1 MYKKERQ
8 TYLARMYSTRHKL
21 KPIDQLYSTYN
32 IHQCQHVSTVTPTIS
47 SRRRSLNQPQQH
59 KSQLS
64 GSRLR
69 SLKATQITHMH

>member
-1 MYKKERQ
+1 MYEKERQ
-8 TYLARMYSTRHKL
+8 TYLTLMYSTRHKL

-32 IHQCQHVSTVTPTIS
+32 IHQYHHMSNTTPTIS
-47 SRRRSLNQPQQH
+47 PRWRSLNQPQQH